1 LTGSEVVHI
10 SWLFAF
16 AAGVVSFISPC
27 VLPLIPG
34 YLSLVTKL
42 SFDELTQ
49 TNRSKTLKR
58 VLIPSLF
65 FVLGFSFLFV
75 TLGASAT
82 FIGGFFQKNKF
93 LLLKIS
99 GVAII
104 IFSLF
109 VLEIIKIPQLY
120 REKRIE
126 VNTYNFSYLGPFL
139 LGIAFGF
146 GWTPCVGPI
155 LASILLYASTAE
167 GALEGAL
174 LLFIYSL
181 GLGLPFIL
189 TGLALTKALSAFS
202 WIKRNYGIYKYVT
215 GGALMIIGILMVTNK
230 LFYLNIYGQKILDS
244 IGLDFWK
251 TF

>member
-1 LTGSEVVHI
+1 MSGAEVQV
-10 SWLFAF
+10 SWVFAF
-16 AAGVVSFISPC
+16 LAGVVSFISPC

-34 YLSLVTKL
+34 YISLVTKL
-42 SFDELTQ
+42 SFDELTEKKAS
-49 TNRSKTLKR
+49 NTLKK
-58 VLIPSLF
+58 VLIPSIF

-82 FIGGFFQKNKF
+82 FLGGFLQQNKF

-99 GVAII
+99 GVVII

-120 REKRIE
+120 GEKRLEIKDS
-126 VNTYNFSYLGPFL
+126 NLNYLGPFL

-167 GALEGAL
+167 GASEGAI

-181 GLGLPFIL
+181 GLGLPFII

-215 GGALMIIGILMVTNK
+215 GGALMIIGILMVTNT

-244 IGLDFWK
+244 LGLDFWK
-251 TF
+251 SF

>member
-1 LTGSEVVHI
+1 MTGTEVQI

-27 VLPLIPG
+27 VLPLVPG
-34 YLSLVTKL
+34 YISLVTKL
-42 SFDELTQ
+42 SFDELSES
-49 TNRSKTLKR
+49 NRSKTLKR
-58 VLIPSLF
+58 VLVPSLF

-82 FIGGFFQKNKF
+82 FLGGFLQQNKF

-99 GVAII
+99 GAVII

-120 REKRIE
+120 RDMRIQ
-126 VNTYNFSYLGPFL
+126 VSSDNPSYLGPFL

-167 GALEGAL
+167 GAFEGAI

-189 TGLALTKALSAFS
+189 TGLALTRALSAFS

-215 GGALMIIGILMVTNK
+215 GGTLMIIGILMVTNTI
-230 LFYLNIYGQKILDS
+230 FYLNIYGQKILDS
-244 IGLDFWK
+244 LGLDFWK
-251 TF
+251 SF

>member
-1 LTGSEVVHI
+1 LTGTEVQI

-16 AAGVVSFISPC
+16 LAGVVSFISPC

-34 YLSLVTKL
+34 YISLVTKL
-42 SFDELTQ
+42 SFDELTESNQ
-49 TNRSKTLKR
+49 SETLKK
-58 VLIPSLF
+58 VLIPSIF

-75 TLGASAT
+75 SLGASAT
-82 FIGGFFQKNKF
+82 FLGGFFLNNKF

-99 GVAII
+99 GVVII

-120 REKRIE
+120 REKR
-126 VNTYNFSYLGPFL
+126 VNVSSDNTSYFGSFL

-167 GALEGAL
+167 GAFEGAL

-189 TGLALTKALSAFS
+189 TGLALSKALSAFS

-215 GGALMIIGILMVTNK
+215 GGALMIIGVLMVTNT

-244 IGLDFWK
+244 LGLDFWK
-251 TF
+251 SF

>member
-1 LTGSEVVHI
+1 MTGTEVQI

-16 AAGVVSFISPC
+16 LAGVVSFISPC

-42 SFDELTQ
+42 SFDELTE
-49 TNRSKTLKR
+49 TNTSKTLKK
-58 VLIPSLF
+58 VLVPSLF

-82 FIGGFFQKNKF
+82 FLGGFFQQNKI

-104 IFSLF
+104 LFSLF
-109 VLEIIKIPQLY
+109 ILEIIRIPQFY
-120 REKRIE
+120 RERRIE
-126 VNTYNFSYLGPFL
+126 LNSSNVSYLGPFL

-155 LASILLYASTAE
+155 LASILLYASTTE
-167 GALEGAL
+167 GAFEGAL

-181 GLGLPFIL
+181 GLGLPFII

-202 WIKRNYGIYKYVT
+202 WIKRNYGLYKYVT
-215 GGALMIIGILMVTNK
+215 GGALLIVGLLMVTNT
-230 LFYLNIYGQKILDS
+230 LFYLNIYGQKILDFF
-244 IGLDFWK
+244 GLDFWK
-251 TF
+251 SF

>member
-1 LTGSEVVHI
+1 MTGTEVQI

-16 AAGVVSFISPC
+16 LAGVVSFISPC

-42 SFDELTQ
+42 SFDELTEKSAS
-49 TNRSKTLKR
+49 NTLKK
-58 VLIPSLF
+58 VLIPSIF

-82 FIGGFFQKNKF
+82 FLGGFFQQNKF
-93 LLLKIS
+93 LLLKLS

-120 REKRIE
+120 REKRLELKSSNI
-126 VNTYNFSYLGPFL
+126 SYFGPFL

-167 GALEGAL
+167 GAVGGAA

-202 WIKRNYGIYKYVT
+202 WIKKNYSIYKYLT
-215 GGALMIIGILMVTNK
+215 GGALMIVGILMVTNS
-230 LFYLNIYGQKILDS
+230 LFYLNIYGQKVLDS
-244 IGLDFWK
+244 LGLDFWK
-251 TF
+251 SF

>member
-1 LTGSEVVHI
+1 MTGTEAQV

-16 AAGVVSFISPC
+16 LAGVVSFLSPC
-27 VLPLIPG
+27 ILPLIPG
-34 YLSLVTKL
+34 YLSVVTKL
-42 SFDELTQ
+42 SFEELTG
-49 TNRSKTLKR
+49 SSASSTLKK
-58 VLIPSLF
+58 VLVPSIF

-75 TLGASAT
+75 ILGASAT
-82 FIGGFFQKNKF
+82 FLGSFLQQNKF

-99 GVAII
+99 GFII
-104 IFSLF
+104 ILFSLII
-109 VLEIIKIPQLY
+109 LEIIKIPSLY

-126 VNTYNFSYLGPFL
+126 IKSTNLSYLGPFL

-181 GLGLPFIL
+181 GLGLPFII

-202 WIKRNYGIYKYVT
+202 WIKKNYALYKYVT
-215 GGALMIIGILMVTNK
+215 GGALLVVGILMVTNT

-244 IGLDFWK
+244 VGIDFWK
-251 TF
+251 SF

>member
-1 LTGSEVVHI
+1 MTGTEVQI

-16 AAGVVSFISPC
+16 LAGVISFLSPC

-34 YLSLVTKL
+34 YVSLVTKL
-42 SFDELTQ
+42 SFDELTEDR
-49 TNRSKTLKR
+49 TSKTLKK

-75 TLGASAT
+75 SLGASAT
-82 FIGGFFQKNKF
+82 FLGGFLQQNKF

-99 GVAII
+99 GVVII

-120 REKRIE
+120 AEKRIH
-126 VNTYNFSYLGPFL
+126 VNSDNTSYLGPFL

-167 GALEGAL
+167 GALEGAI

-181 GLGLPFIL
+181 GLGLPFII

-202 WIKRNYGIYKYVT
+202 WIKRNYGIYKSIT
-215 GGALMIIGILMVTNK
+215 GGRLMIIGILMVTNT
-230 LFYLNIYGQKILDS
+230 LFYLNIYGQKVLDS
-244 IGLDFWK
+244 LGLDFWK
-251 TF
+251 SF